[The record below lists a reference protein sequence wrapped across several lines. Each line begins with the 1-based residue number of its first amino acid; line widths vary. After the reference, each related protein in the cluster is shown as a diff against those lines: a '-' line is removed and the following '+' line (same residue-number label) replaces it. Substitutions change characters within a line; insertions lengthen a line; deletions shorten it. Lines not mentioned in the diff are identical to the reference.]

1 MPTDLGLTQE
11 ELDAIFGPP
20 PAPPDKPDTK
30 EDVTFGDPND
40 PTFGPEAAPQP
51 GPVSFGYGYGPNAAH
66 GTSTGPGL
74 SGVGSDA
81 AAIAAAQNAAVAT
94 QAGKAERGDV
104 AQEDAQATTSPHGSQ
119 TAAENALGLTT
130 TAPISQSQEGLNE
143 AFGHFGTVSPPG
155 VPAFSISDT
164 TTLGNPHGS
173 QTAAENA
180 LGLTTTAPISQS
192 QEGLNEAFGH
202 FGNVSPQGVPAV
214 SIADTVST
222 SNPHGSQ
229 TAVENALGLTTT
241 APTGKSE
248 KGEKAE
254 KAEDTLQA
262 VVDAVV
268 NAVLGITTAK
278 ADPLSDLAQAYAQVN
293 QAPVAPAPAPAEV
306 NSALA
311 PTDALGNVT
320 GPAPAVSAPSQAA
333 TDAAVAAALGY
344 GAPASGF
351 SVSAPD
357 AGTVASLAPASTTAD
372 TVNFGEPDSPDL
384 GAPDESTQGTI
395 SSPDQA
401 STDANVAAALG
412 LGAPTSVS
420 APSEGDVAGLS
431 EAGAP
436 GSAVGGGPGSDD

>member
-104 AQEDAQATTSPHGSQ
+104 AQEDAQATTS
-119 TAAENALGLTT
+119 
-130 TAPISQSQEGLNE
+130 
-143 AFGHFGTVSPPG
+143 
-155 VPAFSISDT
+155 
-164 TTLGNPHGS
+164 PHGS